1 MGGLT
6 NVRPP
11 FLNLIAFRIKF
22 LYYGAMVN
30 LKKEQIA
37 TALYLA
43 VGILVALIAG
53 FGRSTH
59 SYADISVNSLRY
71 IFLILTLL
79 LGVLAML
86 YAYKNPPPRAWT
98 YATTIFVAFI
108 FLFFPPLV
116 SGDALTSLLRV
127 KIFALTKT
135 NPYIIAPSQFP
146 GDPWISGTSWR
157 HIPMPYGPLWTL
169 FSMIFFPFIKGSLAS
184 ALFVYKLVISA
195 AAVACGRILF
205 KISER
210 LETNGRKT
218 ELLFLWNPL
227 LLLTVFSDSHN
238 DILMML
244 LLLLGLFFLLKDK
257 YQFALLALTGS
268 ILIKYATI
276 LVLPFF
282 LLAIYRKLGNIKAIL
297 KTTLPALIMSLGF
310 FYIFWQG
317 SYTFRGVLLAS
328 GIVSPN
334 SLIAHTANLFG
345 LGIGFFVKAKEW
357 ILGSAAVT
365 VVIIFLWSARARGR
379 IIKGM
384 TFSLMALLFFVTDL
398 FNWYLLWPLALLP
411 LWEKD
416 KPPLLLIVLTTFGVL
431 HIYQPFWNTA
441 ILTAVIAPF
450 IIFVDIYGYKV
461 GQLCWRRVFG
471 RV

>member
-1 MGGLT
+1 M
-6 NVRPP
+6 
-11 FLNLIAFRIKF
+11 IKI
-22 LYYGAMVN
+22 
-30 LKKEQIA
+30 KKEQIA
-37 TALYLA
+37 IALYLV
-43 VGILVALIAG
+43 VGILVAAIAG
-53 FGRSTH
+53 VGRSVGA
-59 SYADISVNSLRY
+59 YADISVNSLPY
-71 IFLILTLL
+71 IFLISTLL

-86 YAYKNPPPRAWT
+86 YAYKNPPPRFWI
-98 YATTIFVAFI
+98 YAATMFVAVI
-108 FLFFPPLV
+108 FLFLPPLA
-116 SGDALTSLLRV
+116 SGDALTSLLRI

-135 NPYIIAPSQFP
+135 NPYIMAPAQFP
-146 GDPWISGTSWR
+146 GDPWLSGTSWR

-169 FSMIFFPFIKGSLAS
+169 FSVIFFPFVKGSLAS
-184 ALFVYKLVISA
+184 ALFAYKLVISA
-195 AAVACGRILF
+195 ASLACGHLLYIL
-205 KISER
+205 SER
-210 LETNGRKT
+210 LETDGRRT

-238 DILMML
+238 DILMIL
-244 LLLLGLFFLLKDK
+244 LLLLGLLYLLKDK

-282 LLAIYRKLGNIKAIL
+282 LLAIYRKLGNTKAVLKKVIPAIIL
-297 KTTLPALIMSLGF
+297 SIGL
-310 FYIFWQG
+310 FYIYWQG

-334 SLIAHTANLFG
+334 SLIVHTANLFG
-345 LGIGFFVKAKEW
+345 LGLGFFVKAKEW

-365 VVIIFLWSARARGR
+365 VVIIFLWSARREGR
-379 IIKGM
+379 IIKGAA
-384 TFSLMALLFFVTDL
+384 FSLMTLLFFVTDL

-416 KPPLLLIVLTTFGVL
+416 KPPLLLIALTTFGVL

>member
-1 MGGLT
+1 M
-6 NVRPP
+6 
-11 FLNLIAFRIKF
+11 IKI
-22 LYYGAMVN
+22 
-30 LKKEQIA
+30 KKEQIA
-37 TALYLA
+37 IALYLTM
-43 VGILVALIAG
+43 GILVAAIAG
-53 FGRSTH
+53 VGRSVS
-59 SYADISVNSLRY
+59 SYADIAADSSRY
-71 IFLILTLL
+71 IFLILALL

-86 YAYKNPPPRAWT
+86 LAYKNPPPRFWI
-98 YATTIFVAFI
+98 YAAAIFVGAI
-108 FLFFPPLV
+108 FLFLPPLA
-116 SGDALTSLLRV
+116 SGDGLTSLLRI
-127 KIFALTKT
+127 KIFALTGT

-146 GDPWISGTSWR
+146 GDPWLSGTSWR

-169 FSMIFFPFIKGSLAS
+169 FSIVFFPFVKGSLAS
-184 ALFVYKLVISA
+184 ALFVYKLVLSA
-195 AAVACGRILF
+195 AALACGRILF
-205 KISER
+205 IISER

-218 ELLFLWNPL
+218 EILFLWNPL

-238 DILMML
+238 DILMIL
-244 LLLLGLFFLLKDK
+244 LLLLGLSFLLKDK

-282 LLAIYRKLGNIKAIL
+282 LLAIYRKLGKLKAIL
-297 KTTLPALIMSLGF
+297 KTVLPALIMSLGL

-334 SLIAHTANLFG
+334 SLIVHTANLFG

-365 VVIIFLWSARARGR
+365 VAIIVFWSARARGR
-379 IIKGM
+379 IIKGAA
-384 TFSLMALLFFVTDL
+384 FSLMALLFFVTDL

-416 KPPLLLIVLTTFGVL
+416 KPPLLLIALTTFGVL

-450 IIFVDIYGYKV
+450 IIFVDIYGYKI

>member
-1 MGGLT
+1 M
-6 NVRPP
+6 
-11 FLNLIAFRIKF
+11 IKI
-22 LYYGAMVN
+22 
-30 LKKEQIA
+30 KKEQIA
-37 TALYLA
+37 VALYLV
-43 VGILVALIAG
+43 VGILVAVVAG
-53 FGRSTH
+53 VGRSVS
-59 SYADISVNSLRY
+59 SYADIAADSSRY
-71 IFLILTLL
+71 IFLILALL
-79 LGVLAML
+79 LGILAML
-86 YAYKNPPPRAWT
+86 YAYKNPPPRRWIYLAV
-98 YATTIFVAFI
+98 IFVGAI
-108 FLFFPPLV
+108 FLFLPPLA
-116 SGDALTSLLRV
+116 SGDALTSLFRI
-127 KIFALTKT
+127 KIFALTGT

-146 GDPWISGTSWR
+146 GDPWTTGTSWR

-169 FSMIFFPFIKGSLAS
+169 GSVIFFPFIKGSLAS

-195 AAVACGRILF
+195 AAVACGRLLYI
-205 KISER
+205 ISER

-218 ELLFLWNPL
+218 EILFLWNPL
-227 LLLTVFSDSHN
+227 LILTVFSDSHN
-238 DILMML
+238 DILMIL

-297 KTTLPALIMSLGF
+297 KTVLPAIILSLGL

-317 SYTFRGVLLAS
+317 FYTFRGVLLAS

-357 ILGSAAVT
+357 IFGLAAVT
-365 VVIIFLWSARARGR
+365 VVIIVFWSARARGR
-379 IIKGM
+379 IIKGA

-416 KPPLLLIVLTTFGVL
+416 KPPLLLIALTIFGVL

>member
-1 MGGLT
+1 M
-6 NVRPP
+6 
-11 FLNLIAFRIKF
+11 IKI
-22 LYYGAMVN
+22 
-30 LKKEQIA
+30 KKEQIA
-37 TALYLA
+37 VALYLV
-43 VGILVALIAG
+43 VGILVAVVAG
-53 FGRSTH
+53 VGRSVS
-59 SYADISVNSLRY
+59 SYADIAADSSRY
-71 IFLILTLL
+71 IFLILALL
-79 LGVLAML
+79 LGILAML
-86 YAYKNPPPRAWT
+86 YAYKNPPPRRWIYLAV
-98 YATTIFVAFI
+98 IFVGAI
-108 FLFFPPLV
+108 FLFLPPLA
-116 SGDALTSLLRV
+116 SGDALTSLFRI
-127 KIFALTKT
+127 KIFALTGT

-146 GDPWISGTSWR
+146 GDPWTTGTSWR

-169 FSMIFFPFIKGSLAS
+169 GSVIFFPFIKGSLAS

-195 AAVACGRILF
+195 AAVACGRLLYI
-205 KISER
+205 ISER

-218 ELLFLWNPL
+218 EILFLWNPL
-227 LLLTVFSDSHN
+227 LILTVFSDSHN
-238 DILMML
+238 DILMIL

-297 KTTLPALIMSLGF
+297 KTVLPAIILSLGL

-357 ILGSAAVT
+357 IFGLAAVT
-365 VVIIFLWSARARGR
+365 VVIIVFWSARARGR
-379 IIKGM
+379 IIKGA

-416 KPPLLLIVLTTFGVL
+416 KPPLLLIALTIFGVL